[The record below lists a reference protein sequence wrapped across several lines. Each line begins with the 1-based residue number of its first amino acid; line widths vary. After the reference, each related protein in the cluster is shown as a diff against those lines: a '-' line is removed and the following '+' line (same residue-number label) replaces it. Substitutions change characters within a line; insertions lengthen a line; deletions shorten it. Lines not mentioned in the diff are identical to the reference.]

1 MAMDGRPRANRA
13 EDWSPQPPE
22 EGCLGYQSDLEAVV
36 LGPTR
41 KRNAAPAVTVQALAP
56 LKTAAADE
64 LNCVSDGR
72 LAAEC
77 ECELQ
82 DVDRAVVEMEDSD
95 RPDPE
100 VLHPLADRSKC
111 VLA

>member
-13 EDWSPQPPE
+13 EDWSPPPPE
-22 EGCLGYQSDLEAVV
+22 RECLGYQSDLEAVV

-41 KRNAAPAVTVQALAP
+41 KRNAAPAMTVPVLAP
-56 LKTAAADE
+56 LKTVAADE

-72 LAAEC
+72 SAAEC

-82 DVDRAVVEMEDSD
+82 DVDRAVVEMEDSGH
-95 RPDPE
+95 PDPE

-111 VLA
+111 ALA